1 MKTVV
6 QHLPEEILTEESLEI
21 AEPATLPASTR
32 TWVEVWRTG
41 LAPQLPTAG
50 LVALAAALR
59 ADDSRLIQ
67 GLSFRN
73 VGQCV
78 ECACAITF
86 AGWQSDQGIN
96 TTEDVER
103 FFARTCYTADEIL
116 NETAVVRHWFAWYDD
131 TPRAEMIAALLP
143 EVLLALAARH
153 SAAAA

>member
-1 MKTVV
+1 MNIIDQLVA
-6 QHLPEEILTEESLEI
+6 EAYALEI
-21 AEPATLPASTR
+21 AEPAVLPESR
-32 TWVEVWRTG
+32 LTWQEVWRLG

-59 ADDSRLIQ
+59 TDDSRLIQ

-73 VGQCV
+73 VGQRV

-86 AGWQSDQGIN
+86 AGWQSDQSID
-96 TTEDVER
+96 TTDEVER
-103 FFARTCYTADEIL
+103 FFARTCYTADGIL
-116 NETAVVRHWFAWYDD
+116 NETAVVRHWFRFYDD

-143 EVLLALAARH
+143 EVERALAGRH